1 MKHALSFV
9 GGVLLTLLLVA
20 LLYPE
25 PKAGN
30 GHNIVI
36 QTDTIIKRDT
46 IRDVPGE
53 PKYTNEQPV
62 GTAEVR
68 VSTDC
73 IKMAGAAQPPIR
85 ADTDTAK
92 RYAKNVAANGSDSAT
107 IELPIMQSVY
117 ESADYKAYVS
127 GVHARL
133 DSIFVYPLHEV
144 VTVKEKQP
152 PKRWHIGITTGYGIS
167 TKGMQPYVGI
177 GLTYSIISF

>member
-1 MKHALSFV
+1 MKYAWSFI

-20 LLYPE
+20 LFYPE
-25 PKAGN
+25 PKAGS

-46 IRDVPGE
+46 ISDVSPE
-53 PKYTNEQPV
+53 PKYTSEQPV

-68 VSTDC
+68 VPTDC

-92 RYAKNVAANGSDSAT
+92 GYAKDIAANGQDSAT

-152 PKRWHIGITTGYGIS
+152 PKRWHIGVTTGYGIS

>member
-1 MKHALSFV
+1 M
-9 GGVLLTLLLVA
+9 LTLLLVA

-30 GHNIVI
+30 GHNIMI

-53 PKYTNEQPV
+53 PKYTSKQPV
-62 GTAEVR
+62 GSAEVR
-68 VSTDC
+68 VPTDC
-73 IKMAGAAQPPIR
+73 IKMDDAALPPIR
-85 ADTDTAK
+85 ADTAK
-92 RYAKNVAANGSDSAT
+92 GYAKGIAANGSDSAT

-144 VTVKEKQP
+144 VTIKEKQP
-152 PKRWHIGITTGYGIS
+152 PKRWHIGITTGYGIG

>member
-1 MKHALSFV
+1 MKHALSFI

-20 LLYPE
+20 LFYPE

-46 IRDVPGE
+46 ISDVSPE
-53 PKYTNEQPV
+53 PKYTSKQPV

-68 VSTDC
+68 VPTDC
-73 IKMAGAAQPPIR
+73 IKMDDATLPHIR
-85 ADTDTAK
+85 ADTAASG
-92 RYAKNVAANGSDSAT
+92 YAQSLGKNGTDSAT

-117 ESADYKAYVS
+117 ESKDYKAYVS

-144 VTVKEKQP
+144 VTIREKQP
-152 PKRWHIGITTGYGIS
+152 PKRWHIGVTTGYGLT

-177 GLTYSIISF
+177 GLTYSLISF

>member
-1 MKHALSFV
+1 MVGAFV
-9 GGVLLTLLLVA
+9 ALLLVA
-20 LLYPE
+20 LFFPE

-30 GHNIVI
+30 GHDIII

-46 IRDVPGE
+46 IKDVPGE
-53 PKYTNEQPV
+53 PTYTSKQPV

-68 VSTDC
+68 VPTDR
-73 IKMAGAAQPPIR
+73 IKIGDATLPHIR
-85 ADTDTAK
+85 ADTATRD
-92 RYAKNVAANGSDSAT
+92 YAQTINQNGMDSAT

-117 ESADYKAYVS
+117 ESKDYKAYVS

-144 VTVKEKQP
+144 VTIREKQP
-152 PKRWHIGITTGYGIS
+152 PKRWHIGVTTGYGLT

>member
-1 MKHALSFV
+1 MKHILSFAV
-9 GGVLLTLLLVA
+9 GAFVALLLVA
-20 LLYPE
+20 MLYPE
-25 PKAGN
+25 PKGGN

-46 IRDVPGE
+46 VRDVPGE
-53 PKYTNEQPV
+53 AKYTSEQPV

-68 VSTDC
+68 VPKGS
-73 IKMAGAAQPPIR
+73 IKTGSAMQPPIR
-85 ADTDTAK
+85 ADTNTTGN
-92 RYAKNVAANGSDSAT
+92 YAQLGNVPDSAT

-117 ESADYKAYVS
+117 ESTDYKAYVS
-127 GVHARL
+127 GVRARL

-152 PKRWHIGITTGYGIS
+152 PKKWHIGVTTGYGIG

>member
-1 MKHALSFV
+1 MKHALSFI
-9 GGVLLTLLLVA
+9 GGVLLTLLLFD
-20 LLYPE
+20 PE

-46 IRDVPGE
+46 ISDVSPE
-53 PKYTNEQPV
+53 PKYTSKQPV

-68 VSTDC
+68 VPTDC
-73 IKMAGAAQPPIR
+73 IKMDDATLPHIR
-85 ADTDTAK
+85 ADTAASG
-92 RYAKNVAANGSDSAT
+92 YAQSLGKNGTDSAT

-117 ESADYKAYVS
+117 ESKDYKAYVS
-127 GVHARL
+127 GVHARR

-144 VTVKEKQP
+144 VTIKEKQP
-152 PKRWHIGITTGYGIS
+152 PKRWHIGITTGYGIG